1 MSNLRDIT
9 GMIFGDWKVIEFDNE
24 GIWSNFKEK
33 IMGEDSLV
41 NLFSLEGITQE
52 SYNFSRGRFKRQ

>member
-33 IMGEDSLV
+33 IMGEDIYGILV
-41 NLFSLEGITQE
+41 IL
-52 SYNFSRGRFKRQ
+52 

>member
-9 GMIFGDWKVIEFDNE
+9 GMIFGDWKVVEFDNE

-33 IMGEDSLV
+33 IMGRTSM
-41 NLFSLEGITQE
+41 E
-52 SYNFSRGRFKRQ
+52 S